1 MQAKK
6 QYGQHF
12 LKDQQVLAD
21 ILKAIAPEVSDRM
34 IEIGPG
40 LGAMT
45 KILLPFLKELT
56 AIEIDKDCIA
66 KLSTLENLAIIHED
80 VLNFN
85 WQDLSHKTRV
95 VGNLPYNIATEI
107 FFLCLSSENISDM
120 HFMMQ
125 AEVAQRLIAQPSTKA
140 YGRLTVMM
148 QMQADVDLLFNI
160 PPQAFRPEPK
170 VMSSFCRILPNND
183 TWFKDNQKLIYQVVT
198 AAFSRRRK
206 QCHHNLKRWFT
217 KSDLEYV
224 GILPEFRAENITVNQ
239 YKKLVQSIA

>member
-12 LKDQQVLAD
+12 LKDQQILAE
-21 ILKAIAPEVSDRM
+21 ILKTIAPEASDHM

-56 AIEIDKDCIA
+56 AIEIDIDCVE
-66 KLSTLENLAIIHED
+66 KLRSLANLTIINQD

-107 FFLCLSSENISDM
+107 FFICLAADNISDM

-148 QMQADVDLLFNI
+148 QMQADVELLFNI

-183 TWFKDNQKLIYQVVT
+183 TWFKDNKKLVDQVVT

-217 KSDLEYV
+217 KSDLESL
-224 GILPEFRAENITVNQ
+224 GILPELRAENLTVSQ
-239 YKKLVQSIA
+239 YKKLVQSIV